1 MGEGSLQ
8 AAAALGHRAAGVGGA
23 RRGRTRA
30 GDAGARGE
38 RRARAGDAGARGERR
53 ARAGDAGARGE
64 RRARAGEAGA
74 RGEGA
79 LGPGRRGRAGR
90 GALGPGRRGRAGRRA
105 RRLTRPRMRIQGDG
119 IPETTHE
126 DPHGAAQAQGEGMRV
141 RWWRSP
147 CRVASATAEE
157 AYFSP
162 DARHSAPRRVRPGR
176 EAGSSASLGSAGSG
190 APAAGGA
197 SV

>member
-53 ARAGDAGARGE
+53 ARAG
-64 RRARAGEAGA
+64 EAGA
-74 RGEGA
+74 RGE
-79 LGPGRRGRAGR
+79 